1 MRTASLRLA
10 AAAFVCGIAG
20 TIVCGTA
27 AVAPSFAQQK
37 VNITVAAGQPPRAI
51 PGLVLITEFFIPEIN
66 KRLAAANAGV
76 EIAWKEAYAGSLI
89 KPFQILDGIKDG
101 IAEIGYVPTVFFP
114 DKLPLE
120 NVTFYAPFATSDVA
134 LMGKLMNAVHKQLP
148 EMGAQYDPF
157 NQVRLAGH
165 AYDSFELLTTF
176 QVRKYDD
183 LKGKKIATSGA
194 ALQWLRGT
202 GSVPVNS
209 NMMEYYNGTKN
220 GVFEGFIS
228 APSAFPGLKFPEAA
242 PFVTRVGF
250 GAQYAATLTMHKPAY
265 MKLPEAARK
274 IFLAVGEEWAAK
286 ADAALQNAGKVG
298 IDSVPGFK
306 GTVHEMPRE
315 ERVRWAKAMPNVA
328 KEWAQDAEKRGFPG
342 TKVLNAFM
350 TELRKA
356 GVQPIR
362 DWDKD

>member
-1 MRTASLRLA
+1 MRRVSLRLA
-10 AAAFVCGIAG
+10 AALACGLAAG
-20 TIVCGTA
+20 A
-27 AVAPSFAQQK
+27 ATSAYAQQK
-37 VNITVAAGQPPRAI
+37 VNLTVAAGQPPRAI
-51 PGLVLITEFFIPEIN
+51 PGLVLITEFFIPEVN
-66 KRLAAANAGV
+66 KRLAAGNAGV
-76 EIAWKEAYAGSLI
+76 EIVWKEAYAGSLI

-120 NVTFYAPFATSDVA
+120 NVTFFAPFATSDVA
-134 LMGKLMNAVHKQLP
+134 LMGRLMNAVHKQLP
-148 EMGAQYDPF
+148 EMGAQYDAF
-157 NQVRLAGH
+157 NQIRLAGH

-176 QVRKYDD
+176 QVRKYEDI
-183 LKGKKIATSGA
+183 KGKKIATSGA

-250 GAQYAATLTMHKPAY
+250 GAQYAATLTMHKPAF

-274 IFLAVGEEWAAK
+274 VFLAVAEEWAAK

-306 GTVHEMPRE
+306 GTVYEMPRE
-315 ERVRWAKAMPNVA
+315 ERVRWARAMPNVA

-350 TELRKA
+350 AELRKA
-356 GVQPIR
+356 GVSPIR